1 MLKSGIK
8 IACVAAFAAVAAS
21 TIAEAKVKRITIG
34 SNRQGSVFYLLSST
48 FAKVLQQN
56 LKVRSTAQPH
66 AGSTVYLPVV
76 DKGEMTMGLNNS
88 MDSGAAVRG
97 GKPFKKKLKNIRAIA
112 MVWTIPYGF
121 MVKANSGIKSISQLK
136 GKKVVT
142 ATGPIVSLSNLNKAM
157 LHSGGLSLKDVIAMK
172 SGGIVDNINKV
183 AEGRADASPGAPGMP
198 IVRKTH
204 ATVPGGLRFL
214 PLGAG
219 GTDAFLAREVP
230 GAKSKVMKPS
240 KRMPFFTGPTRIAAF
255 DAYLNAGK
263 QVSSEDAYKIFKA
276 IHTNWK
282 KMQKSVGPLRPLPMN
297 KIAPATNPH
306 PYHPG
311 VIKYL
316 KEKGLWTAANEKN
329 QRAVLAEIK

>member
-1 MLKSGIK
+1 MKKTGFR
-8 IACVAAFAAVAAS
+8 IACIAALAAIAVS
-21 TIAEAKVKRITIG
+21 TAAEAKMKRITIG

-56 LKVRSTAQPH
+56 LKMRATAQPH
-66 AGSTVYLPVV
+66 AGSTVYLSVV
-76 DKGEMTMGLNNS
+76 NKGEMTLGLNNS

-97 GKPFKKKLKNIRAIA
+97 GAPFKKKLKNIRAIA

-121 MVKANSGIKSISQLK
+121 MVKANSGIKSISALK

-142 ATGPIVSLSNLNKAM
+142 ATGPIVSLSNLNIAY
-157 LHSGGLSLKDVIAMK
+157 LHSGGISVKDVIAMK

-183 AEGRADASPGAPGMP
+183 AEGRADAAPGAPGMP
-198 IVRKTH
+198 VVRKTH

-230 GAKSKVMKPS
+230 GAKSKVMNNS
-240 KRMPFFTGPTRIAAF
+240 KRMPFFKGPTRIAAF

-263 QVSSEDAYKIFKA
+263 QVSSEDAYKIIKVL
-276 IHTNWK
+276 HSQWK
-282 KMQKSVGPLRPLPMN
+282 NMQKSVGPLRPLHMN
-297 KIAPATNPH
+297 KIAPPTNPH
-306 PYHPG
+306 PCLPG
-311 VIKYL
+311 VVKYL
-316 KEKGLWTAANEKN
+316 KEKGLWSDANEKN